1 MKKRI
6 VALILLVLCFVLLL
20 CGCNGGYRETPF
32 HNPKEFGE
40 GVADPLGI
48 NFSWAISN
56 QIEKRTWDASQF
68 VVEYHY
74 YYNSAL
80 IMAEGEITETHIRLE
95 CTMYTNYV
103 FEVKEFRDGEF
114 AGSKLYSYG
123 TRDDGREAVVTT
135 TLDEN
140 GNLLEESKW
149 IAMVNDNE
157 KDRRIELIDES
168 RILNYGATNSD
179 MYDDSTYQKGNV
191 CTFYV
196 KDDDLDE
203 KYSTV
208 KDSNGND
215 IVLYKAY
222 ETFIRFEIV
231 GDVQHLYTTSQH
243 EKIYT
248 YSTYNGKQYNK
259 PVLVMETIGTVTPIF
274 GEMQEYNG
282 LSFA

>member
-6 VALILLVLCFVLLL
+6 VALSLLVVCFALLL
-20 CGCNGGYRETPF
+20 CGCNSGHRETPF

-40 GVADPLGI
+40 GALNPLGQS
-48 NFSWAISN
+48 FSWAISY
-56 QIEKRTWDASQF
+56 QVEKRTWDASQF

-80 IMAEGEITETHIRLE
+80 IMAEGEIAQTHIRLE

-114 AGSKLYSYG
+114 VGSKLLNYG

-135 TLDEN
+135 TLDAN
-140 GNLLEESKW
+140 GNVVNERKTFAL
-149 IAMVNDNE
+149 ANDNE

-168 RILNYGATNSD
+168 GILNYGATSSD
-179 MYDDSTYQKGNV
+179 MYGDSTYQKGNV

-196 KDDDLDE
+196 KDDDLKE
-203 KYSTV
+203 RYSTV
-208 KDSNGND
+208 KDANGND
-215 IVLYKAY
+215 IVLYKAH
-222 ETFIRFEIV
+222 ESFIQFEIV

-243 EKIYT
+243 EKVYT
-248 YSTYNGKQYNK
+248 YSTYNGKQYKK

-274 GEMQEYNG
+274 GEMEEYNG
-282 LSFA
+282 